1 MMEKIIELLKEKT
14 ITVPRILFQSY
25 REFKLTEQEFVFII
39 YLWNENDKLFNPKKI
54 GEDLGY
60 SLNEVLEIVNNI
72 ASKDCLEIKVV
83 KNGSKVEEHISF
95 EELYK
100 KLAFF
105 IVNGKPVQEEA
116 KKTNVYDAF
125 EQEFGRTLSSM
136 EYEIIGGW
144 LDGEFTEEV
153 VLLALKEAVY
163 NGVFNL
169 RYIDKILYE
178 WKKKGIHSKEDIERE
193 KKSFMERKQEPKELF
208 DYEWLNDRSE

>member
-1 MMEKIIELLKEKT
+1 MTLMMDKIIELLKEQT
-14 ITVPRILFQSY
+14 ITVPKILFQSC
-25 REFKLTEQEFVFII
+25 REFKLTEQELVFII

-83 KNGSKVEEHISF
+83 KNGNKVEERISF

-169 RYIDKILYE
+169 RYIDKIL
-178 WKKKGIHSKEDIERE
+178 
-193 KKSFMERKQEPKELF
+193 
-208 DYEWLNDRSE
+208 